1 MENYMFTRNLDKAKE
16 AYKNKDIR
24 QTIAAHKGLAVSTEE
39 HNSTQGKYIK
49 SIVYGGLDG
58 TITTFAAVAGVAGA
72 ALKPEIVLIMGFANL
87 VADGLSMA
95 IGDYLST
102 KAEIA
107 YSAAERE
114 REAWEVEHYPEG
126 EKLELIE
133 LYVAKGMEQKDA
145 EMVTEIISK
154 HKKSWVDIMMVEELG
169 IMSSDESP
177 VKNALVTFCSF
188 SFFGFLPILAYIVLQ
203 FVPSMPN
210 PFIIATAVTGMTLF
224 SLGAIKVKVTGQNWF
239 LSGLEMFMV
248 GGVAAASAYGVGAFL
263 NMLVK

>member
-1 MENYMFTRNLDKAKE
+1 MFTRNLEKAKE
-16 AYKNKDIR
+16 AFKKKDIQ
-24 QTIAAHKGLAVSTEE
+24 QTIDAHSAAKEAKFAAEN
-39 HNSTQGKYIK
+39 HNSAQGKYIK
-49 SIVYGGLDG
+49 NVVYGGLDG

-107 YSAAERE
+107 YSKAERE

-133 LYVAKGMEQKDA
+133 LYVAKGMDPKDA
-145 EMVTEIISK
+145 ETVTEIISK
-154 HKKSWVDIMMVEELG
+154 NKKSWVDIMMVEELG
-169 IMSSDESP
+169 IMHTDESP
-177 VKNALVTFCSF
+177 TKNALITFASF
-188 SFFGFLPILAYIVLQ
+188 SFFGFLPLLAYIILQ
-203 FVPSMPN
+203 FLPSLPS
-210 PFIIATAVTGMTLF
+210 PFLIAASMTGLTLF
-224 SLGAIKVKVTGQNWF
+224 SLGALKVKVTGQNWF
-239 LSGLEMFMV
+239 LSGAEMFLV

-263 NMLVK
+263 NMIIQ